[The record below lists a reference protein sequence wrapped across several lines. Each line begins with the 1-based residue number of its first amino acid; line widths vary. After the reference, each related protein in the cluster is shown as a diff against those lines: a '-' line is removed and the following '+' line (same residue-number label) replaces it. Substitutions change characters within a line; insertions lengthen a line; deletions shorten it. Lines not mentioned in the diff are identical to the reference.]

1 MEHIANLPN
10 LASQAK
16 QPDPTQIMQVGLGF
30 WASKTLLSA
39 VKLNLFSYL
48 ADKKETGKNIGEAL
62 GVHPSHL
69 FDWLDALSSMGFLHR
84 EGTGEDARYFNTLDT
99 KTFLTKESPAYIG
112 GFLEMANDREYRF
125 WADLEEGLQTGEAQN
140 EIKYTGKE
148 SFEAI
153 YEDKDNLKSFTDAM
167 GSIQMGNF
175 MALAQKYDFSP
186 YKTVVDIGGSGG
198 VLSAVLAQ
206 QHEHLRLASFDLPAL
221 TPLVE
226 DTLEKF
232 GVQDRV
238 SIHEGNFWFEKFP
251 QADVYT
257 MGNILHSFSMKNK
270 KRLIRKAYE
279 GLPKGGALIIIE
291 MILDD
296 ARIENS
302 FGLLMS
308 LNMLIESDGGFNYTF
323 SEFEEWVK
331 EAGFKR
337 TEYFPLAGPVSAAIA
352 YK

>member
-1 MEHIANLPN
+1 MEHFANLPN
-10 LASQAK
+10 LTSQAK
-16 QPDPTQIMQVGLGF
+16 QADPTQIMQVGLGF

-39 VKLNLFSYL
+39 IKLDLFSFL
-48 ADKKETGKNIGEAL
+48 GEKKETGPTIGKGL
-62 GVHPSHL
+62 GIHPSHL
-69 FDWLDALSSMGFLHR
+69 YDWLDALASMGFLHR
-84 EGTGEDARYFNTLDT
+84 EGTGETALYFNTLDT
-99 KTFLTKESPAYIG
+99 RTFLIKSSPQYIG
-112 GFLEMANDREYRF
+112 GFLSMANDREYRF

-153 YEDKDNLKSFTDAM
+153 YEDKDTLKSFTDAM

-175 MALAQKYDFSP
+175 MAIAEKYDFSP
-186 YKTVVDIGGSGG
+186 YKKVVDIGGSGG
-198 VLSAVLAQ
+198 VLASVLAMK
-206 QHEHLRLASFDLPAL
+206 HEHLELASFDLPAL

-226 DTLEKF
+226 DTIKQY
-232 GVQDRV
+232 GVEGRV
-238 SIHEGNFWFEKFP
+238 KIHEGNFWFEKFP

-270 KRLIRKAYE
+270 RRLIRKAYE
-279 GLPKGGALIIIE
+279 GLPEGGALIIIE

-296 ARIENS
+296 NRIENS

-323 SEFEEWVK
+323 SEFDTWVK

-337 TEYFPLAGPVSAAIA
+337 TEFFPLTGPVSAAIA

>member
-39 VKLNLFSYL
+39 IKLNLFSFL
-48 ADKKETGKNIGEAL
+48 GESKRTGKVIGEGL
-62 GVHPSHL
+62 GIHPTHL
-69 FDWLDALSSMGFLHR
+69 FDWLDALASMGFLHR
-84 EGTGEDARYFNTLDT
+84 EGAGKDALYCNTLDT
-99 KTFLTKESPAYIG
+99 KTFLIKESPQYIG
-112 GFLEMANDREYRF
+112 GFLDMANDREYRF

-153 YEDKDNLKSFTDAM
+153 YEDKDTLKNFTDAM
-167 GSIQMGNF
+167 GSIQAGNF

-186 YKTVVDIGGSGG
+186 YKKVVDIGGSGG
-198 VLSAVLAQ
+198 VLSAILAQ
-206 QHEHLRLASFDLPAL
+206 QHPHLRLASFDLPAL
-221 TPLVE
+221 TPLVK
-226 DTLEKF
+226 DTLQNF
-232 GVQDRV
+232 GVEDRV
-238 SIHEGNFWFEKFP
+238 DIVEGNFWFEKFP

-257 MGNILHSFSMKNK
+257 MGNILHSFSLKNK
-270 KRLIRKAYE
+270 RRLIRKAYE
-279 GLPKGGALIIIE
+279 GLPEGGALIIIE

-296 ARIENS
+296 NRIENS

-323 SEFEEWVK
+323 SEFENWVT